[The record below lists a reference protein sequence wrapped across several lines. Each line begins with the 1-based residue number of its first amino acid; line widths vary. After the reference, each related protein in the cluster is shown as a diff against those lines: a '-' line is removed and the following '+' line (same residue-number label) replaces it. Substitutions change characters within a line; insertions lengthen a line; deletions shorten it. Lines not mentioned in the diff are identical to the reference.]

1 MIKTV
6 VFGYGNIGR
15 AVVDTVLNSTDFKLV
30 AIVDEFIAGKSVGG
44 VTIVSGYKAYKGEFD
59 VAIIAAP
66 SRAVPELAKTLL
78 ADGISTVDAFDI
90 HTDIPALRTSLDNVA
105 KENNAAAIISAGWD
119 PGSDSIVRTLLLAMA
134 PQGITY
140 TNFGPG
146 VSMGHTVVAKSIEGV
161 KDALSLT
168 MPAGAGTHKRMVYVE
183 LLPGYDFS
191 KVSSALKADDYFAHD
206 ETHVIETN
214 DVNALRD
221 LGHGVHIER
230 KATCGV
236 TPNQLFNYEMRIS
249 NPALTAQMLVSS
261 ARAVMKQAP
270 GCYTLIEIPPV
281 DLLAISKE
289 EAIATLV

>member
-15 AVVDTVLNSTDFKLV
+15 AVVDTVLNSPDFLLV
-30 AIVDEFIAGKSVGG
+30 AVVDEFLTGKKAGDI
-44 VTIVSGYKAYKGEFD
+44 TIESNYKAYKGKFD
-59 VAIIAAP
+59 VAIIAVP
-66 SRAVPELAKTLL
+66 SRAVPELNKSLL
-78 ADGISTVDAFDI
+78 EDGISTVDAFDI
-90 HTDIPALRTSLDNVA
+90 HTDIPVLRNSLDSVA
-105 KENNAAAIISAGWD
+105 KANNAAAIISAGWD
-119 PGSDSIVRTLLLAMA
+119 PGSDSIIRTLLLAMA

-146 VSMGHTVVAKSIEGV
+146 VSMGHTVAAKSIEGV

-168 MPAGAGTHKRMVYVE
+168 MPAGAGNHKRMVYIE
-183 LLPGYDFS
+183 LLDGYDFNT
-191 KVSSALKADDYFAHD
+191 VLAALKADDYFAHD
-206 ETHVIETN
+206 ETHVIETT

-249 NPALTAQMLVSS
+249 NPALTAQMLVNA
-261 ARAVMKQAP
+261 ARAVTKQAP

-281 DLLAISKE
+281 DLLAISKD